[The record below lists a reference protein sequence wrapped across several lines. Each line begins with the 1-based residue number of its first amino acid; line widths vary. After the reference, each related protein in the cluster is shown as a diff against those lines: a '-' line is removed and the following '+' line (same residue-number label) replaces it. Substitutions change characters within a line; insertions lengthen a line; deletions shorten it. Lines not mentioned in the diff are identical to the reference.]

1 MKVTN
6 TSEGPRGINTAAGP
20 VLLEPG
26 ETRDLDVSAAEAKIA
41 RATGWFE
48 MAGAAATTPKQA
60 AGAEDDAGK
69 KAADLL
75 AKEKAGGMHFK
86 TFEAEAKDIL
96 GDATPSTKDEIVKA
110 LEGLATKP

>member
-6 TSEGPRGINTAAGP
+6 ISAGPRGINTAAGP
-20 VLLEPG
+20 ILLEPG
-26 ETRDLDVSAAEAKIA
+26 ESRDLDVPAAEAKVA
-41 RATGWFE
+41 KATGWFE
-48 MAGAAATTPKQA
+48 MAGASASAPKQSGGSEDSA
-60 AGAEDDAGK
+60 AK